1 MAPLLRERAS
11 QFPVVTVTGPRQSG
25 KTTLCRQ
32 AFPDLPYANLER
44 PDTRAFAQEDPRSFL
59 ESFSAGGVIDEIQRV
74 PALLSWIQVLVDE
87 RRPKAPLVLT
97 GSHQIDLLK
106 GVSQSLAGRTALLQL
121 LPLSVNEMRDA
132 GLRLGTDELILR
144 GGYPRIHAEGLDP
157 SVLLGDYFATYAERD
172 LRQLMEVR
180 RLDDFR
186 RFVQLAAGRVG
197 QVLNLHSLAA
207 DAGVSDRTARDW
219 LSVLEASHLVWLL
232 PPWHE
237 NIGKRLTKS
246 HKLYFCDVGLAAWL
260 IGIAQ
265 VGQLP
270 AHPLRGALFENLVV
284 MEFVKHA
291 LHRGERPDLHF
302 FRDSNG
308 LEVDLVVGNG
318 LPPGQWGL
326 VEIKSGQTL
335 QPGWLKPMERVA
347 QAMGPQRIGR
357 RMLVYG
363 GPEHQI
369 RQGVEVVGFSADAKG
384 HLTSGSGSEGPP
396 ASPPSW

>member
-1 MAPLLRERAS
+1 MPFKRHMTPLLRQRAAIS
-11 QFPVVTVTGPRQSG
+11 PVVTVTGPRQSG

-32 AFPDLPYANLER
+32 AFGELPYANLER
-44 PDTRAFAQEDPRSFL
+44 PDIRDFAQEDPRSFL
-59 ESFSAGGVIDEIQRV
+59 QAFAQGGVIDEIQRV
-74 PALLSWIQVLVDE
+74 PDLLSWIQVMVDE
-87 RRPKAPLVLT
+87 QRPAAPLVLT

-106 GVSQSLAGRTALLQL
+106 GVSQSLSGRTSLLQL
-121 LPLSVNEMRDA
+121 LPMSVNEIREA
-132 GLRLGTDELILR
+132 GLHRSTDALIHQ
-144 GGYPRIHAEGLDP
+144 GGYPRIHAERLDP
-157 SVLLGDYFATYAERD
+157 SVVLSDYFATYAERD

-186 RFVQLAAGRVG
+186 RFVRLAAGRVG
-197 QVLNLHSLAA
+197 QVLNVHSLAA

-237 NIGKRLTKS
+237 NLGKRLTKA

-260 IGIAQ
+260 IGITQAAQ
-265 VGQLP
+265 LSS
-270 AHPLRGALFENLVV
+270 HPLRGALFENLVV

-318 LPPGQWGL
+318 LPPGQLGL
-326 VEIKSGQTL
+326 VEIKSGQTVSSS
-335 QPGWLKPMERVA
+335 WFKPMERVA
-347 QAMGPQRIGR
+347 QALGPTRIGR
-357 RMLVYG
+357 RMMIYG
-363 GPEHQI
+363 GSEHQM
-369 RQGVEVVGFSADAKG
+369 RQGVEVVGFSTGILNAG
-384 HLTSGSGSEGPP
+384 NE
-396 ASPPSW
+396 ASAGA

>member
-1 MAPLLRERAS
+1 MPFKRHMTPLLRQRAAIS
-11 QFPVVTVTGPRQSG
+11 PVVTVTGPRQSG

-32 AFPDLPYANLER
+32 AFGELPYANLER
-44 PDTRAFAQEDPRSFL
+44 PDIRDFAQEDPRSFL
-59 ESFSAGGVIDEIQRV
+59 QAFAQGGVIDEIQRV
-74 PALLSWIQVLVDE
+74 PDLLSWIQVMVDVQ
-87 RRPKAPLVLT
+87 RPAAPLVLT

-106 GVSQSLAGRTALLQL
+106 GVSQSLAGRTSLLQL
-121 LPLSVNEMRDA
+121 LPMSVNEIREA
-132 GLRLGTDELILR
+132 GLHRSTDALIHQ
-144 GGYPRIHAEGLDP
+144 GGYPRIHAERLDP
-157 SVLLGDYFATYAERD
+157 SVVLSDYFATYAERD

-186 RFVQLAAGRVG
+186 RFMRLAAGRVG
-197 QVLNLHSLAA
+197 QVLNVHSLAA

-237 NIGKRLTKS
+237 NLGKRLTKA

-260 IGIAQ
+260 IGITQAAQ
-265 VGQLP
+265 LSS
-270 AHPLRGALFENLVV
+270 HPLRGALFENLVV

-318 LPPGQWGL
+318 LPPGQLGL
-326 VEIKSGQTL
+326 VEIKSGQTVSSS
-335 QPGWLKPMERVA
+335 WFKPMERVA
-347 QAMGPQRIGR
+347 QALGPTRIGR
-357 RMLVYG
+357 RMMIYG
-363 GPEHQI
+363 GSEHQM
-369 RQGVEVVGFSADAKG
+369 RQGVEVVGFSTGILNAG
-384 HLTSGSGSEGPP
+384 NE
-396 ASPPSW
+396 ASASA

>member
-1 MAPLLRERAS
+1 MPFHRHMAPLLRERAS

-44 PDTRAFAQEDPRSFL
+44 PDTRTFAQEDPRSFL

-74 PALLSWIQVLVDE
+74 PELLSWIQVLVDE
-87 RRPKAPLVLT
+87 RRPAAPLVLT

-106 GVSQSLAGRTALLQL
+106 GVLQSLAGRTALLQL
-121 LPLSVNEMRDA
+121 LPLSVNELRDA
-132 GLRLGTDELILR
+132 GLRMSADELILH
-144 GGYPRIHAEGLDP
+144 GGYPRIHAEGLNP
-157 SVLLGDYFATYAERD
+157 AVLLGDYFATYAERD

-186 RFVQLAAGRVG
+186 RFVRLAAGRVG
-197 QVLNLHSLAA
+197 QVLNVHSLAA

-260 IGIAQ
+260 IGITQAAQ
-265 VGQLP
+265 LL

-308 LEVDLVVGNG
+308 LETDLVVGNG

-347 QAMGPQRIGR
+347 QALGPQRIGR

-363 GPEHQI
+363 GPEHQL
-369 RQGVEVVGFSADAKG
+369 RQGVEVVGFAADAQG
-384 HLTSGSGSEGPP
+384 LNMTGARHG
-396 ASPPSW
+396 